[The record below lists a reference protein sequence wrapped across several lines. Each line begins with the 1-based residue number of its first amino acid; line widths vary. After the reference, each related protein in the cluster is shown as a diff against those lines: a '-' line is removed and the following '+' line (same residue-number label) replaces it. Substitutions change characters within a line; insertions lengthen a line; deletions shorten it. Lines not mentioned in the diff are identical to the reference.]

1 MNNTLYM
8 ANKQTDRLSVDRQYV
23 GKCERK
29 KTSHTFALLDLKP
42 NQCLYYWN
50 SIIYPLKTESVRNP
64 DLPANQTPNQD
75 ELDC

>member
-8 ANKQTDRLSVDRQYV
+8 ANKQTDRVQT
-23 GKCERK
+23 GNMQENAKEK
-29 KTSHTFALLDLKP
+29 KTSHTFPLLDLKP

-50 SIIYPLKTESVRNP
+50 SIIYPLETESVRNT